1 MANENFYN
9 SPSSTASG
17 TASSMGPQAI
27 TDYYFKKALIAVRDH
42 QYFMP
47 LADVRAM
54 PKHMGKKI
62 KQDVYVPLL
71 DDLNINDQGINADGN
86 VLDKTKWSGWDSAGV
101 ETGYAYAD
109 AAAAQSGAGAAGQI
123 AKNGQNLYG
132 SSKDTGTITS
142 KIPLLRENGGRVNRV
157 GFTRRQI
164 EGTLLKRGFF
174 TEYTQES
181 MDFDSDSELL
191 SHIVEEALVGANEI
205 TEAELQK
212 DLITT
217 ATSDGTAYFCSG
229 TASAAVPALAGSTVA
244 AGATRTALKL
254 AVDEVV
260 VYNDLMNLSIALDDN
275 KTPKQTKVISGSR
288 MIDTKTVNGGRVM
301 YIGSELIPV
310 VRKMTDISG
319 SGVGSGFISV
329 EKYADAANT
338 IHGEIGSVDQFRIV
352 VVPEMQHDRKGGAA
366 SSDTAGTGKNGA
378 DIYPMLVV
386 GDGAFT
392 TIGFQTDGKSVKFS
406 VNHKK
411 PGKEI
416 ASLDD
421 PYGEVGFYSIKWYYG
436 FMALRPER
444 LGIIWTALAAV

>member
-1 MANENFYN
+1 MANENMYN

-17 TASSMGPQAI
+17 TASDIGAQAR
-27 TDYYFKKALIAVRDH
+27 TDYYYKRAIISVRDK

-62 KQDVYVPLL
+62 KQDVYVPML
-71 DDLNINDQGINADGN
+71 DVLNTGDQGIDAAGTA
-86 VLDKTKWSGWDSAGV
+86 LTAGTWSAWDSSGVLQSSTEANEGAAVTAAGV
-101 ETGYAYAD
+101 GGEVSIND
-109 AAAAQSGAGAAGQI
+109 
-123 AKNGQNLYG
+123 QNLYG

-142 KIPLLRENGGRVNRV
+142 KIPALTENGGRVNRV
-157 GFTRRQI
+157 GFTRLQI
-164 EGTLLKRGFF
+164 EGDLYKRGFF

-191 SHIVEEALVGANEI
+191 MHITEEALQGANEL
-205 TEAELQK
+205 TEAELQA
-212 DLITT
+212 DLITN
-217 ATSDGTAYFCSG
+217 
-229 TASAAVPALAGSTVA
+229 ASANGTVYYMG
-244 AGATRTALKL
+244 GASKL
-254 AVDEVV
+254 LVDEVV
-260 VYNDLMNLSIALDDN
+260 TYTDLMNLSIALDNN
-275 KTPKQTKVISGSR
+275 KTPKQTKIISGSR
-288 MIDTKTVNGGRVM
+288 MVDTRTINGGRVL
-301 YIGSELIPV
+301 YCGSELIPLLRAMV
-310 VRKMTDISG
+310 DLHSNPAFT
-319 SGVGSGFISV
+319 SV
-329 EKYADAANT
+329 EQYAAASDIMN
-338 IHGEIGSVDQFRIV
+338 GEVGAIDQFRIV
-352 VVPEMQHDRKGGAA
+352 IVPEMQFDEGGGASA
-366 SSDTAGTGKNGA
+366 ADTAGNGENGA

-392 TIGFQTDGKSVKFS
+392 TIGFQTDGKNVKFT

-444 LGIIWTALAAV
+444 LGIIWTALVAV

>member
-1 MANENFYN
+1 MVDTLTSNPSTYN
-9 SPSSTASG
+9 APASTASG
-17 TASSMGPQAI
+17 TASDLGPQAQ
-27 TDYYFKKALIAVRDH
+27 TDYYYKRAIIAVRDK

-71 DDLNINDQGINADGN
+71 DVLNTSDQGI
-86 VLDKTKWSGWDSAGV
+86 
-101 ETGYAYAD
+101 D
-109 AAAAQSGAGAAGQI
+109 AAGTALTNGTWSAWNSSGVLQSTTAANRAAAVVAAGAGGEVAL
-123 AKNGQNLYG
+123 NGGNLYG

-142 KIPLLRENGGRVNRV
+142 KIPALTENGGRVNRV
-157 GFTRRQI
+157 GFTRTQI
-164 EGTLLKRGFF
+164 TGDLYKRGFF

-181 MDFDSDSELL
+181 MDFDSDSELFM
-191 SHIVEEALVGANEI
+191 HITEEALVGANEL
-205 TEAELQK
+205 TEAELQA
-212 DLITT
+212 DLITNAT
-217 ATSDGTAYFCSG
+217 ANGTVYYMGGTSKVT
-229 TASAAVPALAGSTVA
+229 
-244 AGATRTALKL
+244 
-254 AVDEVV
+254 VDEVV
-260 VYNDLMNLSIALDDN
+260 TYTDLMNLSIALDNN

-288 MIDTKTVNGGRVM
+288 MIDTKTINGGRVM

-310 VRKMTDISG
+310 VRAMVDLHSNPAF
-319 SGVGSGFISV
+319 VSV
-329 EKYADAANT
+329 EKYASAAGN
-338 IHGEIGSVDQFRIV
+338 IMNGEIGSVDQFRLV
-352 VVPEMQHDRKGGAA
+352 VVPEMQYDENGGALA
-366 SSDTAGTGKNGA
+366 ADTAGDGDTGA

-392 TIGFQTDGKSVKFS
+392 TIGFQTDGKSVKF
-406 VNHKK
+406 VINHKA
-411 PGKEI
+411 PGKDI

>member
-1 MANENFYN
+1 MANENAYN
-9 SPSSTASG
+9 APSSTASG
-17 TASSMGPQAI
+17 TASDIGAQAR

-71 DDLNINDQGINADGN
+71 DDTNENDQGLNASGAALTKN
-86 VLDKTKWSGWDSAGV
+86 KWSAWDSSGDLIGAEG
-101 ETGYAYAD
+101 AYASET
-109 AAAAQSGAGAAGQI
+109 AAIAASGAVDVAEIGG
-123 AKNGQNLYG
+123 NLYG
-132 SSKDTGTITS
+132 STKDTGAIQR
-142 KIPLLRENGGRVNRV
+142 KIPVLRENGGRVNRV
-157 GFTRRQI
+157 GFTRTQV
-164 EGTLLKRGFF
+164 EGELLKRGFF

-181 MDFDSDSELL
+181 MDFDSDAELL
-191 SHIVEEALVGANEI
+191 SHITEEALVGANEL
-205 TEAELQK
+205 TEAELQA
-212 DLITT
+212 DLLTT
-217 ATSDGTAYFCSG
+217 ATSSGTAYFMGG
-229 TASAAVPALAGSTVA
+229 TT
-244 AGATRTALKL
+244 KL
-254 AVDEVV
+254 TTDEVV
-260 VYNDLMNLSIALDDN
+260 TYEDLMNLSIALDDN
-275 KTPKQTKVISGSR
+275 KTPKQTKVIAGSR

-310 VRKMTDISG
+310 VRKLTDISG
-319 SGVGSGFISV
+319 SGVGSGFVSV
-329 EKYADAANT
+329 EKYADASN
-338 IHGEIGSVDQFRIV
+338 ILNGEIGSVDQFRIV
-352 VVPEMQHDRKGGAA
+352 VVPEMQNDRKGGAA
-366 SSDTAGTGKNGA
+366 DGSTDGTGKDGV
-378 DIYPMLVV
+378 DIFPMLVV

-392 TIGFQTDGKSVKFS
+392 TIGFQTDGKSVKFT

-444 LGIIWTALAAV
+444 LGIIWTCKTAA

>member
-1 MANENFYN
+1 MANETMYN
-9 SPSSTASG
+9 APSSTASG
-17 TASSMGPQAI
+17 TASTVGPQAR
-27 TDYYFKKALIAVRDH
+27 TDYYYKKAIIAVRDM

-71 DDLNINDQGINADGN
+71 DVRNTGDQGI
-86 VLDKTKWSGWDSAGV
+86 
-101 ETGYAYAD
+101 D
-109 AAAAQSGAGAAGQI
+109 AAGTALVAGTWSAWNASGVLQNTNYANEGAAVTAAGAGGEVAI
-123 AKNGQNLYG
+123 NDQNLYG

-142 KIPLLRENGGRVNRV
+142 KIPALTENGGRVNRV
-157 GFTRRQI
+157 GFTRIQI
-164 EGTLLKRGFF
+164 EGDLYKRGFF

-191 SHIVEEALVGANEI
+191 MHITEEALVGANEL
-205 TEAELQK
+205 TESELQA
-212 DLITT
+212 DLLTN
-217 ATSDGTAYFCSG
+217 ASANGTAYFMGG
-229 TASAAVPALAGSTVA
+229 TT
-244 AGATRTALKL
+244 KL
-254 AVDEVV
+254 TVDEVV
-260 VYNDLMNLSIALDDN
+260 TYTDLMNLSIALDNN
-275 KTPKQTKVISGSR
+275 KTPKQTKVIAGSR
-288 MIDTKTVNGGRVM
+288 MVDTKTINGGRVM
-301 YIGSELIPV
+301 YVGSELIPV
-310 VRKMTDISG
+310 LKAMVDLHSAPAF
-319 SGVGSGFISV
+319 VSV
-329 EKYADAANT
+329 EKYADAGNT
-338 IHGEIGSVDQFRIV
+338 MNGEIGSIDQFRII
-352 VVPEMQHDRKGGAA
+352 VVPEMQFDEGGGASA
-366 SSDTAGTGKNGA
+366 ADTAGNGQNGA

-392 TIGFQTDGKSVKFS
+392 TVGFQTDGKSVKFT

-444 LGIIWTALAAV
+444 LGIIWTALVAV

>member
-1 MANENFYN
+1 MANENAYN
-9 SPSSTASG
+9 TPASTASG
-17 TASSMGPQAI
+17 TASDIGAQAR
-27 TDYYFKKALIAVRDH
+27 TDYYFKKALIAVRDKM
-42 QYFMP
+42 YFMP

-71 DDLNINDQGINADGN
+71 DVLNTGDQGLDAAGTALTAGTYSAWNAAGALQGSAYATR
-86 VLDKTKWSGWDSAGV
+86 VLARNAAGV
-101 ETGYAYAD
+101 DGEVGLND
-109 AAAAQSGAGAAGQI
+109 
-123 AKNGQNLYG
+123 QNLYG
-132 SSKDTGTITS
+132 SSKDTGTIKS
-142 KIPLLRENGGRVNRV
+142 KIPTLRENGGRVNRV
-157 GFTRRQI
+157 GFTRTQI
-164 EGTLLKRGFF
+164 EGELLKRGFF

-181 MDFDSDSELL
+181 LDFDSDSELL
-191 SHIVEEALVGANEI
+191 SHITEEALVGANEL
-205 TEAELQK
+205 TEAELQA

-217 ATSDGTAYFCSG
+217 ATGTGTSYYCSG
-229 TASAAVPALAGSTVA
+229 ASAALLGSGNA
-244 AGATRTALKL
+244 AARTALKL

-260 VYNDLMNLSIALDDN
+260 TYNDLMNLSIALDDN
-275 KTPKQTKVISGSR
+275 KTPKQTKIISGSR
-288 MIDTKTVNGGRVM
+288 MVDTKTVNGGRVM

-319 SGVGSGFISV
+319 SGVGSGFVSV
-329 EKYADAANT
+329 EKYADASN
-338 IHGEIGSVDQFRIV
+338 ILNGEIGSVDQFRII
-352 VVPEMQHDRKGGAA
+352 VVPEMQHTENGGAA
-366 SSDTAGTGKNGA
+366 SSDTAGTGDNGA

-406 VNHKK
+406 INHKK

-444 LGIIWTALAAV
+444 LGIIWTCKTAV

>member
-1 MANENFYN
+1 MANENMYN
-9 SPSSTASG
+9 APSSSASG
-17 TASSMGPQAI
+17 TASDIGPQAR
-27 TDYYFKKALIAVRDH
+27 TDYYYKKAIIAVRDM

-71 DDLNINDQGINADGN
+71 DVRNTGDQGIDAAGTALVAGTWSAWNASG
-86 VLDKTKWSGWDSAGV
+86 VLQNTNYANEGAAVTAAGV
-101 ETGYAYAD
+101 GGEVAIND
-109 AAAAQSGAGAAGQI
+109 
-123 AKNGQNLYG
+123 QNLYG

-142 KIPLLRENGGRVNRV
+142 KIPALTENGGRVNRV
-157 GFTRRQI
+157 GFTRIQI
-164 EGTLLKRGFF
+164 EGDLYKRGFF

-191 SHIVEEALVGANEI
+191 MHITEEALVGANEL
-205 TEAELQK
+205 TEAELQA
-212 DLITT
+212 DLITN
-217 ATSDGTAYFCSG
+217 ASANGTAYFMGG
-229 TASAAVPALAGSTVA
+229 TT
-244 AGATRTALKL
+244 KL
-254 AVDEVV
+254 TVDEVV
-260 VYNDLMNLSIALDDN
+260 TYTDLMNLSIALDNN
-275 KTPKQTKVISGSR
+275 KTPKQTKVIAGSR
-288 MIDTKTVNGGRVM
+288 MVDTKTINGGRVM
-301 YIGSELIPV
+301 YVGSELIPV
-310 VRKMTDISG
+310 LKAMVDLHNAPAF
-319 SGVGSGFISV
+319 VSV
-329 EKYADAANT
+329 EKYSDAGNT
-338 IHGEIGSVDQFRIV
+338 MLGEIGSIDQFRII
-352 VVPEMQHDRKGGAA
+352 VVPEMQFDEGGGASA
-366 SSDTAGTGKNGA
+366 ADTAGNGQNGA

-392 TIGFQTDGKSVKFS
+392 TVGFQTDGKSVKFA

-444 LGIIWTALAAV
+444 LGIIWTALVAV

>member
-1 MANENFYN
+1 MANENMYN
-9 SPSSTASG
+9 TPSSTASG
-17 TASSMGPQAI
+17 TASDIGAQAR
-27 TDYYFKKALIAVRDH
+27 TDYYFKKALISVRDKM
-42 QYFMP
+42 YFMP

-71 DDLNINDQGINADGN
+71 DVLNTGDQGLDAAGTALTAGTYSAWNA
-86 VLDKTKWSGWDSAGV
+86 AGV
-101 ETGYAYAD
+101 LQTSTAANR
-109 AAAAQSGAGAAGQI
+109 AAAVTAAGALGEI
-123 AKNGQNLYG
+123 GLNDQNLYG
-132 SSKDTGTITS
+132 SSKDTGTIKS
-142 KIPLLRENGGRVNRV
+142 KIPTLRENGGRVNRV
-157 GFTRRQI
+157 GFTRTQI
-164 EGTLLKRGFF
+164 EGELLKRGFF

-191 SHIVEEALVGANEI
+191 SHITEEALVGANEL
-205 TEAELQK
+205 TEAELQA
-212 DLITT
+212 DLITNAT
-217 ATSDGTAYFCSG
+217 ANGTAYYCSA
-229 TASAAVPALAGSTVA
+229 TPAVTTGS
-244 AGATRTALKL
+244 KL

-260 VYNDLMNLSIALDDN
+260 TYRDLMNLSIALDDN
-275 KTPKQTKVISGSR
+275 KTPKQTKVIAGSR
-288 MIDTKTVNGGRVM
+288 MVDTKTINGGRIM
-301 YIGSELIPV
+301 YVGSELIPV
-310 VRKMTDISG
+310 LRAMVDLHSAPAF
-319 SGVGSGFISV
+319 VSV
-329 EKYADAANT
+329 EKYADASN
-338 IHGEIGSVDQFRIV
+338 IMNGEIGSIDQFRIV
-352 VVPEMQHDRKGGAA
+352 VVPEMQFTENGGASA
-366 SSDTAGTGKNGA
+366 ADTAGTGDNGA

-406 VNHKK
+406 INHKK